1 MENINQLYL
10 IGMMGSGKS
19 SIGKSLSINIGWDL
33 VDIDDEIC
41 SRYDTS
47 INDLFMKGEENFR
60 EIEYIELKKHILKEN
75 TIIAVG
81 GGAVTFQDSYDF
93 LSSKHCIYLKTS
105 KKVLIERLKGDN
117 SRPLLN
123 VDNKE
128 DVIEKIMHERSKKYE
143 ELSNIELITDNKS
156 IEDNCNKIIEM
167 INV

>member
-1 MENINQLYL
+1 MSFHEHPW
-10 IGMMGSGKS
+10 GATSWSEGC
-19 SIGKSLSINIGWDL
+19 IGKSLSINIGWDL

-60 EIEYIELKKHILKEN
+60 EIEYIELQKHILKEN

-105 KKVLIERLKGDN
+105 KKVLIERLQGDN

-128 DVIEKIMHERSKKYE
+128 DTIEKIMHERSKKYE

>member
-41 SRYDTS
+41 SQYDTS

-60 EIEYIELKKHILKEN
+60 EIEYIELQKHILKEN

-128 DVIEKIMHERSKKYE
+128 DTLEKIMHERSKKYE

>member
-60 EIEYIELKKHILKEN
+60 EIEYIELQKHILKEN

-128 DVIEKIMHERSKKYE
+128 DIIEKIMHERSKKYE